1 MGTTEDWQ
9 RVAIAR
15 IALDDAETQ
24 RRELRA
30 RASAGDTDA
39 FAEVLKSDGG
49 IAGLFAA
56 WRKALEKAMR

>member
-9 RVAIAR
+9 RVAAAR
-15 IALDDAETQ
+15 VALDDAETQ
-24 RRELRA
+24 RRALRA

-49 IAGLFAA
+49 IASLFAE
-56 WRKALEKAMR
+56 WREAMEKAMR